1 MCWETENLTEL
12 IYFKSIIQL
21 VSIIAKKKISVNQ
34 LDNWHP
40 VMGMVTSGKKK
51 KNPPQS
57 KIKNK
62 KTNNKP
68 NPTKNIL
75 DDTKAKILH
84 VKPKPLP

>member
-1 MCWETENLTEL
+1 
-12 IYFKSIIQL
+12 
-21 VSIIAKKKISVNQ
+21 
-34 LDNWHP
+34 
-40 VMGMVTSGKKK
+40 MGMVTSGKKK
-51 KNPPQS
+51 KKPPQS